1 MYVTMA
7 EVLEMN
13 WLATNRDIYLRSKEA
28 QSQEESIPKRIGYH
42 GNLILSLVELKG
54 SLQKVHIPLICYNR
68 NLDVVQ
74 VGRFFQTADGPKI
87 PSKKMARS
95 W

>member
-54 SLQKVHIPLICYNR
+54 SLQKVHIPA
-68 NLDVVQ
+68 NLL
-74 VGRFFQTADGPKI
+74 
-87 PSKKMARS
+87 
-95 W
+95 